1 MVFDDLSQL
10 GGSAIISFESI
21 TAEHIR
27 NQLAKLGNLADIQ
40 VGTNVKNQVAVAATL
55 SNRRRLAPLQIT
67 LDAAVAFRSATTET
81 DIVPWIGGTFNSD
94 VERALYINALKASG
108 VSSFASITSVQVLV
122 NGVPPEEEKEVVPAS
137 KKKSVSVFIIVGAA
151 AGGVAVLI
159 LASLFVCRKKK
170 SKGALKGTLPYQE
183 SQKTSPTNAGLL
195 SQDIIVDNQDDISTL
210 GDPTYTGGMMHMAG
224 SSVEKDDTLTVT
236 NSIDYDYTKAYGAVS
251 PKNADSLLG
260 PASDLESRGV
270 SSSGSGLGMSMMD
283 SSLFSEENSFEEQF
297 SEMEDR
303 VEVIAP
309 AGKLGVVID
318 TPSGGVPIVHAIK
331 ESSVLAKQVQVGDR
345 LVSVDDED
353 TTGMTAMQ
361 VSKLISLRADSDSRT
376 LVFVRTKTRRV
387 KEDP

>member
-224 SSVEKDDTLTVT
+224 SSVEKDDTLTIT

-309 AGKLGVVID
+309 AGKLGMVID

>member
-224 SSVEKDDTLTVT
+224 SSVEKDDTLTIT

-309 AGKLGVVID
+309 AGKLGMVID

-353 TTGMTAMQ
+353 TSGMTAMQ

>member
-27 NQLAKLGNLADIQ
+27 SQLAKLGNLADII
-40 VGTNVKNQVAVAATL
+40 VGTNVKSQVAVAETP
-55 SNRRRLAPLQIT
+55 SNRRRLAPLRIT
-67 LDAAVAFRSATTET
+67 LDAAVSFRSATTET

-122 NGVPPEEEKEVVPAS
+122 NGAPPEEEKEVVPAS

-170 SKGALKGTLPYQE
+170 SKGALKVTLPYQD

-210 GDPTYTGGMMHMAG
+210 GDPTYAGGMMHMAG
-224 SSVEKDDTLTVT
+224 SSVDKDDTLTVT

-251 PKNADSLLG
+251 PKIADSLLG

-270 SSSGSGLGMSMMD
+270 SSSGSGLGMSMMN

-309 AGKLGVVID
+309 AGKLGMVID